1 MPQWKWTIYESNELD
16 RLLYEYLKSCK
27 RMKDNIIQ
35 ALEAFYLPY
44 ALKHL
49 GASPLEVQK
58 AYQRSIDTLQSRIRI
73 MSLDADLPIDDRT
86 IHSEVNERLKL
97 HHRLPQTT
105 SARANAHVDE
115 IDVHDD
121 DDFAIAPKKLDMDI
135 DDLNQKLDDSREK

>member
-27 RMKDNIIQ
+27 RMKESIVQ
-35 ALEAFYLPY
+35 AIEAFYLPY

-86 IHSEVNERLKL
+86 VHAVVNERSKL

-105 SARANAHVDE
+105 VTNANAHVDR
-115 IDVHDD
+115 IDFHDD

-135 DDLNQKLDDSREK
+135 DDFNQKSDDTGEK